1 MKDETRKRLSELIVE
16 ELAEKIRNDEDFRQ
30 KLEPFTHLSVEK
42 VATTILKHLDALL
55 TNDLQDM
62 MPAAGDAVR
71 EPSIAESETLGG
83 STSQE
88 TGKETVE
95 AVPRPDDSIMRYF
108 GHKDSFPSEV
118 FNIELSPDD
127 WLYYYG
133 FSYAPDSTGKG
144 VPTKMLTLKG
154 IDHANNIFLID
165 FGDIRLYMNRL
176 SIKDYSLD
184 QAQRPM
190 LNAHQ
195 ESRCKLEHETI
206 LNVLRSEEVMVPL
219 AHWTILQGLEDVL
232 KRTEERYV
240 DMLRAMIEIHDAVDW
255 DLEVFAFDHHIL
267 QLPSI
272 TASAKSRSS
281 PRRESKH
288 PTGSRRDDV
297 MIDKVIFR
305 EKTIVQEIH
314 NQLILTAQKTKL
326 DYMIRLETAFMDD
339 WKSILSAR
347 YTVAKD
353 KRKHFWQAVR
363 SLQEEY
369 REYELIMKIRTP
381 SDHFTL

>member
-16 ELAEKIRNDEDFRQ
+16 ELDEKIRNDDEFRQ
-30 KLEPFTHLSVEK
+30 KLEPFTHLSVER
-42 VATTILKHLDALL
+42 VASTILKHLDALL
-55 TNDLQDM
+55 TNDLKDM
-62 MPAAGDAVR
+62 MPAAPEA
-71 EPSIAESETLGG
+71 TLAMPPTEAG
-83 STSQE
+83 
-88 TGKETVE
+88 
-95 AVPRPDDSIMRYF
+95 AVPPDRVAAAVVARPDDSIMRHF
-108 GHKDSFPSEV
+108 GHRDPFPSEV
-118 FNIELSPDD
+118 FNIDLSPDD
-127 WLYYYG
+127 WLYVYG

-154 IDHANNIFLID
+154 IDHVSNIFLVD
-165 FGDIRLYMNRL
+165 FGDIRLYINRL
-176 SIKDYSLD
+176 PAKEYSVD
-184 QAQRPM
+184 KSQRPL

-195 ESRCKLEHETI
+195 ESRCKLAHETI

-232 KRTEERYV
+232 KRTEERYLE
-240 DMLRAMIEIHDAVDW
+240 MLRAMIEIHDAEDW

-267 QLPSI
+267 QSPLI
-272 TASAKSRSS
+272 TASTKTRPSS
-281 PRRESKH
+281 RRESKH
-288 PTGSRRDDV
+288 PAGSRRDDV

-314 NQLILTAQKTKL
+314 NQLILTAQKAKL

-353 KRKHFWQAVR
+353 KRKQFWQTVK

-369 REYELIMKIRTP
+369 QEYELILKIRTP
-381 SDHFTL
+381 SDRFTF